1 MWYIFT
7 PSDFSASFPV
17 VSVLSSLFVLSPFA
31 GSFDSSTG
39 SAAFSVVPVVSL
51 VSVSVAPVVSVVS
64 VSVASLVS
72 VSV

>member
-39 SAAFSVVPVVSL
+39 SASVVSL
-51 VSVSVAPVVSVVS
+51 VSVFASVVS
-64 VSVASLVS
+64 V
-72 VSV
+72 